1 MKRYLDTYRMGK
13 LDRLP
18 AERDPIPLQMTYA
31 SLGAFLRDYDKNLS
45 ATTSRIRCTRMPQ
58 PGVLVEMQLM
68 IAQIAVPIVV
78 DALVR
83 GADGEDLT
91 IAILATSHAKL
102 KTLVEQVRN
111 RDPSVLFRPINV
123 LIVEDNNYVREA
135 VQRGLTGGSRHD
147 MRDYVLAFDTAENGA
162 DGLELMKRQTFDLAI
177 VDVYLPVLD
186 GATLVQ
192 RARSSLGLDLPIITM
207 SAGGSDAQGA
217 AMAAGASAF
226 LPKPVRL
233 REVAATM
240 RQLLDERYAPVPSA
254 G

>member
-1 MKRYLDTYRMGK
+1 MTRYLETYRMGK

-18 AERDPIPLQMTYA
+18 AERDPIPLQMRYA
-31 SLGAFLRDYDKNLS
+31 SIAAFLRDYDGNLS
-45 ATTSRIRCTRMPQ
+45 AATSRIRCTRVPQ
-58 PGVLVEMQLM
+58 PGVLVEMHLM
-68 IAQIAVPIVV
+68 IPQIAVPIMI

-83 GADGEDLT
+83 EADGEDLT

-102 KTLVEQVRN
+102 KTLVEQVRK
-111 RDPSVLFRPINV
+111 RDPSVVFRPINV
-123 LIVEDNNYVREA
+123 LIVEDNTYVREA
-135 VQRGLTGGSRHD
+135 VQRGLTGGARHD

-162 DGLELMKRQTFDLAI
+162 EGLELMKRQTYDLAL

-192 RARSSLGLDLPIITM
+192 RVRSSLGLDLPIITM
-207 SAGGSDAQGA
+207 SAGGADAHNA
-217 AMAAGASAF
+217 AMAAGASAY

-240 RQLLDERYAPVPSA
+240 RQLLDERFGPVPSA